1 MQLIRVQT
9 ETKMELLVKNKLVLF
24 KFYIVKG
31 FRLIFII
38 AFLFS
43 GLSSSPANAAKRE
56 CTNAQKAL
64 VQNLRQQ
71 VVILSNQITYM
82 KSRRDAANERYKA
95 SLGDLSYKVEFDNF
109 NAQVSRAD
117 RDMKSKEQQIL
128 NVTGKCKFTSSSSST
143 GVSNLKICTSSEK
156 KAISSVVQNFQGV
169 QTNKNSWDNKLNV
182 AKSWSQ
188 DYSKPS
194 GIRAQAALDTQRY
207 SDLYQEEL
215 AVEEFIVEQYNL
227 LNSSC
232 KNSGIELPKPYLTLD
247 QRINNVNKESGAQII
262 QVVDESRDL
271 SGGPFYITQNEDS
284 SLTINCTKPVW
295 GGLDLSKMS
304 LFLAGSNSTNPL
316 FTDVF
321 MKSRAPINWLFNPV
335 IRLQASLKIGNN
347 IGTMNFSGK
356 FISSESKSVCG
367 LVTEKLGDLTKNFAS
382 DVISVGLLLKTSTEA
397 APDSIT
403 SQQYT
408 FMGGVVLPE
417 NKSVTKPNYFIGYN
431 KNSDG
436 TTDLVCGVS
445 NHKEFD
451 WSRSS
456 VKVQVWGYGSGYW
469 SPRGD
474 IFKITGDII
483 KTYFNT
489 LPGPSISTE
498 FRGQIIRSNERYNP
512 YTKMLCTF
520 LLNNKAGRIE
530 YEEVFGPLVNPPLN

>member
-1 MQLIRVQT
+1 MRFYKARIILISSF
-9 ETKMELLVKNKLVLF
+9 LVV
-24 KFYIVKG
+24 G
-31 FRLIFII
+31 FL
-38 AFLFS
+38 
-43 GLSSSPANAAKRE
+43 GTPANAAKRE
-56 CTNAQKAL
+56 CTNAEKAL

-71 VVILSNQITYM
+71 VVILSNQMTYM

-128 NVTGKCKFTSSSSST
+128 NVTGKCKYTSSSSSS
-143 GVSNLKICTSSEK
+143 GGSNLKNCTSSEK

-182 AKSWSQ
+182 AKSWAQ

-194 GIRAQAALDTQRY
+194 SIRAQAAVDIQRY
-207 SDLYQEEL
+207 LDLYQQEL
-215 AVEEFIVEQYNL
+215 AVEAFIVEQFNL

-232 KNSGIELPKPYLTLD
+232 KNSGIALPNPYLTLD

-262 QVVDESRDL
+262 QVADESRDF
-271 SGGPFYITQNEDS
+271 SGGPFYLTRNEDS
-284 SLTINCTKPVW
+284 SLTINCTKPAW

-335 IRLQASLKIGNN
+335 IRLQASQKIGNN

-382 DVISVGLLLKTSTEA
+382 DVISVGLLLKT
-397 APDSIT
+397 PDSFNPLL
-403 SQQYT
+403 YT

-417 NKSVTKPNYFIGYN
+417 NKNVTKPNYFIGYN

-451 WSRSS
+451 WSASS
-456 VKVQVWGYGSGYW
+456 VKVQVWGPGSGYW

-474 IFKITGDII
+474 IFKITLAGQ
-483 KTYFNT
+483 
-489 LPGPSISTE
+489 SISTE
-498 FRGQIIRSNERYNP
+498 FRGQIFRSIQGTTYQ
-512 YTKMLCTF
+512 YKKMLCTF
-520 LLNNKAGRIE
+520 LLNNKTGRIE